1 MAFDIMIFK
10 LVDFFCKTDS
20 VTINNSNKIEKY
32 KEVSKNHVEF
42 YSTYVE
48 HLFRQFFTCIIL
60 YT

>member
-1 MAFDIMIFK
+1 MTFDIMIFK
-10 LVDFFCKTDS
+10 LLDFFCKLDS

-32 KEVSKNHVEF
+32 KEVGRKHVEC